1 MSIKIVSDAYIP
13 FVEDVFS
20 KECSLHLVP
29 GHEIDSSVIE
39 HADALL
45 VRSET
50 AVDEELLKGSTV
62 QFVGS
67 ATAGYDHVDWVYLD
81 KRRIEWAYAPGCN
94 AESVIEYVFAAIFY
108 LSQLKNTPILNSTL
122 GIVGVGEIGSR
133 LEKRA
138 SALGLNVL
146 ENDPPRA
153 RNEPTRDGKKEYV
166 KLEQLLEESD
176 IVSLHLPLTK
186 EGLDPTENLI
196 GSNELGLL
204 KDGTWI
210 LNTSRGGVVNESALI
225 DSIRNHHIGAAAVDV
240 WDGEPNPDP
249 SLQELVDICS
259 PHIAGYSRD
268 AKRNCTQM
276 IADRLKRHFS
286 VPNQEVARPERTPI
300 RLNMPEINPENN
312 PEAFIHGI
320 VEQMYRI
327 EDDLDRMRSLP
338 LHDSRKRE
346 AAFRQQRREYR
357 SRLTFSRYELSSRG
371 LSEEWQTRLR
381 DGLKIS
387 MID

>member
-1 MSIKIVSDAYIP
+1 MLIKIVSDAYIP

-45 VRSET
+45 VRGET

-67 ATAGYDHVDWVYLD
+67 ATAGYDHVDWVHLD
-81 KRRIEWAYAPGCN
+81 KHCIEWAYAPGCN

-108 LSQLKNTPILNSTL
+108 LSQLKSTLILNSTL

-153 RNEPTRDGKKEYV
+153 RNEPVRDEKKGYV

-176 IVSLHLPLTK
+176 IVSLHVPMTK

-196 GSNELGLL
+196 GSNELGRL

-286 VPNQEVARPERTPI
+286 VPIQEVARPEQTPI
-300 RLNMPEINPENN
+300 RLKMPEINMEKN

-346 AAFRQQRREYR
+346 AAFRQQRREYP
-357 SRLTFSRYELSSRG
+357 SRLTFSRYELSSGG